1 MKEIYLFI
9 LFVATI
15 TLAGIGIE
23 DNNTIAFVGGIVAVV
38 LTLLVAFS
46 YSKEIVEQSKNS

>member
-23 DNNTIAFVGGIVAVV
+23 DNNTIAFVGGIVSIIF
-38 LTLLVAFS
+38 TLLVAFS
-46 YSKEIVEQSKNS
+46 DSKEIVEQSKNS